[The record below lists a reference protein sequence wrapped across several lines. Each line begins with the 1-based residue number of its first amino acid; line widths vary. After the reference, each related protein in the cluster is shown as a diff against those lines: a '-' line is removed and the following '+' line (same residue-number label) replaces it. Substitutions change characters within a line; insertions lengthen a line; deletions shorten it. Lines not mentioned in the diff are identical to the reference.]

1 MRSPQSLL
9 QPLKETS
16 GASVPCWVAT
26 PAFFLRSSFPH
37 SPSVK
42 LSRVDCL
49 YCWEEGNCVSQ
60 HDPTPLATTIV
71 QAVFMSSANPTQV
84 RP

>member
-1 MRSPQSLL
+1 MLL
-9 QPLKETS
+9 S
-16 GASVPCWVAT
+16 CWVAT
-26 PAFFLRSSFPH
+26 PAFFLRSSFPLTQ
-37 SPSVK
+37 VK
-42 LSRVDCL
+42 LQHTASIAK
-49 YCWEEGNCVSQ
+49 EGTAQSK